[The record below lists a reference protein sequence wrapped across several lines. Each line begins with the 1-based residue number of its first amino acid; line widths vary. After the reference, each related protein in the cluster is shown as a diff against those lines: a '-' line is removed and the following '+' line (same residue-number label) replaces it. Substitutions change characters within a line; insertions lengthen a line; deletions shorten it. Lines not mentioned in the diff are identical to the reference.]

1 MRDSAVNTLLIILAL
16 LNADLDQPPPALSPE
31 NKAEAEQAS
40 ATATERVAGY
50 AVRLAESLN
59 DQLGGE
65 RQLKREPDPVLRWT
79 NHLNRRFYGDIYL
92 WTYEGRPEV
101 VASVTTI
108 FTASA
113 ATYTEIQSL
122 STGRPILS
130 RDEKNV
136 WEPAEPAVTFQ
147 PLPGAPK
154 PGATA
159 ANRLRQMRELAAQF
173 SVVAEYVN
181 EQKEALRLLTTP
193 IYRYQSA
200 AQGVSDGALFAFT
213 KGTDPDAFL
222 LIEARGEKDSLSW
235 QYAFARFNGSCDLR
249 AVHKGDEVW
258 QVNRLPG
265 KMISDP
271 KQPYFNFR

>member
-1 MRDSAVNTLLIILAL
+1 VNSLLIILAF
-16 LNADLDQPPPALSPE
+16 LNAGPDQPPPGPSAE

-40 ATATERVAGY
+40 ATAKERVGGY
-50 AVRLAESLN
+50 ALRLAASAN
-59 DQLGGE
+59 DQPGGD

-79 NHLNRRFYGDIYL
+79 NHLNRRFYGDLYL
-92 WTYEGRPEV
+92 WTSEGRPEV

-130 RDEKNV
+130 RNEKVV

-147 PLPGAPK
+147 LLPGAPK

-181 EQKEALRLLTTP
+181 EQKEALRLLSTP

-200 AQGVSDGALFAFT
+200 AQGIADGALFAFT

-222 LIEARGEKDSLSW
+222 LIEARGENDSLAW

-249 AVHKGDEVW
+249 AIHKDAEVW

-265 KMISDP
+265 KTISDP